1 LFTEKE
7 KAFVKK
13 LRRLPVDE
21 RIELASRKVEGL
33 WNYVIDVSQTHENNR
48 IVVRSDRLSRQI
60 PQSHAARAFKN
71 LQRAT
76 LHHEIIRLAALWDG
90 PAADRLSIP
99 TIIAIV
105 AERDVVRTLYKRRLL
120 DRRAAEAHLGDD
132 DGLDDDVRDLIRARA
147 ARNARSTVRRSFYRD
162 AGEGLSLGIQV
173 MNSAR
178 RKAVADFRHRNIAH
192 NLSLDAVGLRAGQID
207 RLLHTTTIV
216 ANGLYG
222 LIRSSGFAIDDSR
235 DYARRCSES
244 LWGRFDFGAIDY

>member
-1 LFTEKE
+1 MFTEKE
-7 KAFVKK
+7 KSFVKK
-13 LRRLPVDE
+13 LRKLPVNE
-21 RIELASRKVEGL
+21 RIELASHKVEGL
-33 WNYVIDVSQTHENNR
+33 WNYVIDVCQTHENNR

-105 AERDVVRTLYKRRLL
+105 AEQDVLRALYKRHLL
-120 DRRAAEAHLGDD
+120 DRRAAEAHFGDELGDD
-132 DGLDDDVRDLIRARA
+132 LRDLIQARA
-147 ARNARSTVRRSFYRD
+147 ARNARDTVRHSFSRD
-162 AGEGLSLGIQV
+162 AGDGLALGIKV
-173 MNSAR
+173 MNSSR

-192 NLSLDAVGLRAGQID
+192 NLSLDAVSLRSGQID

-222 LIRSSGFAIDDSR
+222 LIRRSGFAIDDSR

-244 LWGRFDFGAIDY
+244 LWGRFDFGGIDY